1 MDEEIRH
8 LRDAYHRRMELM
20 EEFGGLRSRILYALN
35 EGPKNGVEIMDAI
48 QDMHGMRD
56 TLRQCSGHHGPVP
69 HGPGHHG
76 MDPRGPGVWRPSP
89 GSVYP
94 MLNKMATTGLINK
107 KDDGRY
113 ELTPAGREAFSR
125 IFGQFGDSA
134 ERGPYSME
142 NVLREMDGYASY
154 LEDLKKEKL
163 APHADKLDAI
173 IEKLTRVRGSLGTKP

>member
-1 MDEEIRH
+1 MDEEFKNH
-8 LRDAYHRRMELM
+8 LREAYHKRIEAM

-48 QDMHGMRD
+48 QDMHRMRD
-56 TLRQCSGHHGPVP
+56 MRDSLRHWPGHHS
-69 HGPGHHG
+69 PGHHG
-76 MDPRGPGVWRPSP
+76 MDMRESSVWRPSP

-94 MLNKMATTGLINK
+94 MLNKMAATGLINK

-113 ELTPAGREAFSR
+113 ELTPMGREAFSR

-134 ERGPYSME
+134 ERGPYSVE

-154 LEDLKKEKL
+154 LEDIKKEKL
-163 APHADKLDAI
+163 IPHAEKLDAI
-173 IEKLTRVRGSLGTKP
+173 VEKLARVRESLGTKP

>member
-1 MDEEIRH
+1 MDDELKNH
-8 LRDAYHRRMELM
+8 LREAYHKRIEAM

-48 QDMHGMRD
+48 QDMRGMRD
-56 TLRQCSGHHGPVP
+56 SLRHWPGH

-76 MDPRGPGVWRPSP
+76 MDMRESGAWRPSP

-94 MLNKMATTGLINK
+94 MLSKMAVTGLINK

-113 ELTPAGREAFSR
+113 ELTSMGREAFSR
-125 IFGQFGDSA
+125 IFGQFGDGV
-134 ERGPYSME
+134 ERGQYSVE

-154 LEDLKKEKL
+154 LEDIKKEKL
-163 APHADKLDAI
+163 APHADKLDNI
-173 IEKLTRVRGSLGTKP
+173 IEKLKKVRGSLGTKP